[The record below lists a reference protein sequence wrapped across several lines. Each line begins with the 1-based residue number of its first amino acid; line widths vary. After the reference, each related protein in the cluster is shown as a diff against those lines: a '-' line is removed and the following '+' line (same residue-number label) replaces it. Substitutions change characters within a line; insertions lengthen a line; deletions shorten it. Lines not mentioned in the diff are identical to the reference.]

1 MVAVR
6 EREGLMT
13 FQTTKQGDVVVISV
27 EGQLVA
33 GNRQQLREAVVAEI
47 DRGER
52 SFVIDFAEAGYVDS
66 AGLGALVSL
75 SKKIREASGSLRLT
89 NLNEDLRTL
98 FELTRLDT
106 LFALDDKSPSS
117 QARPTPADTRSTT
130 PPSRGNG
137 QARPRPDPDA
147 RP

>member
-1 MVAVR
+1 MSFRATK
-6 EREGLMT
+6 EGDT
-13 FQTTKQGDVVVISV
+13 VVIAV

-33 GNRQQLREAVVAEI
+33 ANRQQLREAVVSELE
-47 DRGER
+47 RGAR
-52 SFVIDFAEAGYVDS
+52 AFVIDFSETGYVDS

-75 SKKIREASGSLRLT
+75 SKRIRESSGSLRLT

-106 LFALDDKSPSS
+106 LFALDDGGPSS
-117 QARPTPADTRSTT
+117 TAKPGASADIRTSAPAAH
-130 PPSRGNG
+130 GNG
-137 QARPRPDPDA
+137 QGRSRPDPDA

>member
-1 MVAVR
+1 MSFR
-6 EREGLMT
+6 
-13 FQTTKQGDVVVISV
+13 TTNQGDAVVVAV

-33 GNRQQLREAVVAEI
+33 ANRQQLREAVAFEI
-47 DRGER
+47 DRGAR
-52 SFVIDFAEAGYVDS
+52 AFIIDFADTGYVDS

-75 SKKIREASGSLRLT
+75 SKKIREANGSLRLK

-106 LFALDDKSPSS
+106 LFALDQPDVQTGTTADLRPS
-117 QARPTPADTRSTT
+117 A
-130 PPSRGNG
+130 PPRIEGSA
-137 QARPRPDPDA
+137 QPRPDPDV

>member
-1 MVAVR
+1 MSFRTA
-6 EREGLMT
+6 
-13 FQTTKQGDVVVISV
+13 KQGDAVVISV

-33 GNRQQLREAVVAEI
+33 GNRQQLRDAVVSEI
-47 DRGER
+47 DHGMR

-106 LFALDDKSPSS
+106 LFALDEKSEPEGTTGDVR
-117 QARPTPADTRSTT
+117 ARPTQP
-130 PPSRGNG
+130 RGEG
-137 QARPRPDPDA
+137 ESWRGSDPDA

>member
-1 MVAVR
+1 MSFR
-6 EREGLMT
+6 
-13 FQTTKQGDVVVISV
+13 TTKQGDVVVVAI

-33 GNRQQLREAVVAEI
+33 GNRQQLREAIVSEI
-47 DRGER
+47 DRGAR

-75 SKKIREASGSLRLT
+75 SKKIRESSGSLRLT
-89 NLNEDLRTL
+89 NLNEDLRSL

-106 LFALDDKSPSS
+106 LFALDDKNER
-117 QARPTPADTRSTT
+117 AGTAVDLRPKPAPRQDEDEPGRRS
-130 PPSRGNG
+130 
-137 QARPRPDPDA
+137 DPDA

>member
-1 MVAVR
+1 MNFRATK
-6 EREGLMT
+6 EGDT
-13 FQTTKQGDVVVISV
+13 VVIAV

-33 GNRQQLREAVVAEI
+33 ANRQQLREAVVSEI
-47 DRGER
+47 ERGAR
-52 SFVIDFAEAGYVDS
+52 AFVIDFSDTGYVDS

-75 SKKIREASGSLRLT
+75 SKRIRESSGSLRLT

-106 LFALDDKSPSS
+106 LFALDDSGSSS
-117 QARPTPADTRSTT
+117 QEKPGTSADLRPNT
-130 PPSRGNG
+130 PPARGNG
-137 QARPRPDPDA
+137 QGRPRSDPDV

>member
-1 MVAVR
+1 MSFRA
-6 EREGLMT
+6 
-13 FQTTKQGDVVVISV
+13 TKQGGVVVIAV

-33 GNRQQLREAVVAEI
+33 GNRQQLREAVVSEI
-47 DRGER
+47 ERGTR

-75 SKKIREASGSLRLT
+75 SKKIRESSGSLRLT

-106 LFALDDKSPSS
+106 LFALDEKDE
-117 QARPTPADTRSTT
+117 QAGTTADLRPKPAAHRHEGEPWRGPDRDTR
-130 PPSRGNG
+130 PE
-137 QARPRPDPDA
+137 
-147 RP
+147 

>member
-1 MVAVR
+1 MSFR
-6 EREGLMT
+6 
-13 FQTTKQGDVVVISV
+13 TTKQGDVVVV
-27 EGQLVA
+27 AVDGQLVA
-33 GNRQQLREAVVAEI
+33 GNRQQLREAIVSEI
-47 DRGER
+47 DRGAH

-75 SKKIREASGSLRLT
+75 SKRIRESSGSLRLT

-106 LFALDDKSPSS
+106 LFALDDKNE
-117 QARPTPADTRSTT
+117 QAGTAADLRPKPAPRQDEGEPWRRS
-130 PPSRGNG
+130 
-137 QARPRPDPDA
+137 DPDA

>member
-1 MVAVR
+1 MSFRTA
-6 EREGLMT
+6 
-13 FQTTKQGDVVVISV
+13 KQGDVVVIAV

-33 GNRQQLREAVVAEI
+33 GNRQQLRDAVVSEI
-47 DRGER
+47 DRGTR

-75 SKKIREASGSLRLT
+75 SKKIREASGSLRLA
-89 NLNEDLRTL
+89 NLNDDLRTL

-106 LFALDDKSPSS
+106 LFALDDKGEHDG
-117 QARPTPADTRSTT
+117 TTADLRS
-130 PPSRGNG
+130 
-137 QARPRPDPDA
+137 PRPPQPRGEGGPWRGSDPDA